1 VEREGDRVALV
12 RVLGPIDVV
21 DDAGDAHAPT
31 SPLRR
36 SLLAVLA
43 LEACRVVRSDRLLEV
58 VWNGAPPASMTT
70 ALRFHISALR
80 RDVPIVGLIEGVRG
94 GYRLDA
100 DVDMASF
107 DSVAAESHVGA
118 VTEHRLQSALALW
131 RGDAFADAGPC
142 AALETEAQRL
152 VEQEAALVE
161 AYYRA
166 VVDDHRYAE
175 AIAELTRRC
184 GDHPLRESMWELL
197 IDAHYRA
204 GHQAEALAH
213 IARLRTNLRD
223 DLGIGL
229 FRSPRASRAEDPR
242 ATKRDRCRRVTT
254 PTGPRG
260 PPAPRQPARSHDEPG
275 WAER

>member
-131 RGDAFADAGPC
+131 RGDAFADAEWAADRVRGEDRQCSVAVSEAAHAGVGC
-142 AALETEAQRL
+142 AA
-152 VEQEAALVE
+152 
-161 AYYRA
+161 
-166 VVDDHRYAE
+166 
-175 AIAELTRRC
+175 
-184 GDHPLRESMWELL
+184 
-197 IDAHYRA
+197 
-204 GHQAEALAH
+204 
-213 IARLRTNLRD
+213 
-223 DLGIGL
+223 
-229 FRSPRASRAEDPR
+229 
-242 ATKRDRCRRVTT
+242 
-254 PTGPRG
+254 
-260 PPAPRQPARSHDEPG
+260 
-275 WAER
+275 